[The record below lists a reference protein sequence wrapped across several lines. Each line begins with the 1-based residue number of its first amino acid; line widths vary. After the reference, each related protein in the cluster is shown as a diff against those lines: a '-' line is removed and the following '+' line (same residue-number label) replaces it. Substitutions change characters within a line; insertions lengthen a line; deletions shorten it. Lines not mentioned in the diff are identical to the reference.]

1 MNQAIRDLAVLLRT
15 LEPELHQ
22 GVYVYS
28 TVPPETTDLGA
39 VPVLAT
45 FRETEGVTLI
55 LTEEE
60 AIRRRF
66 PIHFRA
72 AWITLRVHSDL
83 EAVGL
88 TAAFAQA
95 LAAAG
100 IGCNVVAAAYHDHIF
115 VPVERAEEAMA
126 ALRALQE
133 RATSRCGSSRE
144 K

>member
-1 MNQAIRDLAVLLRT
+1 MLGPMSQAIADLGEMLRT
-15 LEPELHQ
+15 LEPELHD

-28 TVPPETTDLGA
+28 TVPPDTDLGTVSA
-39 VPVLAT
+39 LAT
-45 FRETEGVTLI
+45 FREAEGVTLI

-60 AIRRRF
+60 ANQRQF

-95 LAAAG
+95 LSAVG

-115 VPVERAEEAMA
+115 VPVERAPEAMA

-133 RATSRCGSSRE
+133 GATS
-144 K
+144 